1 MSSQLSA
8 TTSAK
13 QTQLTSLL
21 STRSAGPSDS
31 TRKTKSKKEDT
42 PLNIELVKTDITS
55 HDTLR
60 DTVEPTTSPAQG
72 VPEVKIPTEIK
83 SLTITDNNGVEKIYT
98 YESTNKNGKVVTKK
112 VVRKYSNKKNT
123 SNTLQNK
130 ANKDI
135 VEKNINDNYD
145 KIMELAERKRMTY
158 IKENCVPKEI
168 SASYN
173 TLKSIWNKIL
183 TSKQS
188 ETPDSP
194 LSATG
199 PANK

>member
-1 MSSQLSA
+1 MSS
-8 TTSAK
+8 
-13 QTQLTSLL
+13 QLTSLL
-21 STRSAGPSDS
+21 
-31 TRKTKSKKEDT
+31 RKRTPTKKEDT
-42 PLNIELVKTDITS
+42 SLNIELVSTDITS
-55 HDTLR
+55 HDTVS
-60 DTVEPTTSPAQG
+60 DTIEPTTSPATT
-72 VPEVKIPTEIK
+72 PEVNLPTEIK

-173 TLKSIWNKIL
+173 TLKSIWNKIC
-183 TSKQS
+183 TNRHEPKT
-188 ETPDSP
+188 E
-194 LSATG
+194 
-199 PANK
+199 